1 MIARAIAIALLLLA
15 SAPAQAVLPNEV
27 LADPALE
34 SRAREL
40 SRNIRC
46 LVCQNQSIDES
57 NADLARDL
65 RILVRERLKSG
76 DSDQQILDFLIARY
90 GDFILLKPPLKGV
103 TIVLWFGPA
112 IVFVAALIG
121 LGVYFRRRRNALG
134 QAAES
139 GPSLSHAERDR
150 LEHLLDEHEAN
161 S

>member
-90 GDFILLKPPLKGV
+90 GDFILLRPRVKP
-103 TIVLWFGPA
+103 TNYVLWFGPA
-112 IVFVAALIG
+112 LVFAVGAGGLAVFV
-121 LGVYFRRRRNALG
+121 RRRRG
-134 QAAES
+134 RAAENAPAPLS
-139 GPSLSHAERDR
+139 DAERQQVESLSRDDP
-150 LEHLLDEHEAN
+150 L
-161 S
+161 